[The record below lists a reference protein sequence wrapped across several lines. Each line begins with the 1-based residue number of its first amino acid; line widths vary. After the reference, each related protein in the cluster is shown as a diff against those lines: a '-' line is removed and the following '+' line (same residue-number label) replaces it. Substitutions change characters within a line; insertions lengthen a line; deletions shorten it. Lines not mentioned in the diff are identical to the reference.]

1 MATITQVMATP
12 PAIGGTTPAAGAFTT
27 LSNSGL
33 HTATGGVAFAITTH
47 SASEAATAATMY
59 GNNHLV
65 VGAYTVTLPAAV
77 LGMSAKFRATTAAV
91 MTLDCQAADSFVL
104 GGTTLTAG
112 NKIATDGSLGVEFEV
127 ICLVANRW
135 TVRNITGTVIDG
147 GA

>member
-1 MATITQVMATP
+1 MGKVNRGRGYAAIVAGTIDGAP
-12 PAIGGTTPAAGAFTT
+12 IGSTTPAAV
-27 LSNSGL
+27 NSVK
-33 HTATGGVAFAITTH
+33 TVVTH
-47 SASEAATAATMY
+47 SASENVTAISMY
-59 GNNHLV
+59 GSEHIV
-65 VGAYTVTLPAAV
+65 IGAYTETLPAAV
-77 LGMSAKFRATTAAV
+77 VGMWAPFRATTAAV
-91 MTLDCQAADSFVL
+91 MTLDCQAADSFIL